1 MKPKIYNNFYLK
13 SLSNKQVDF
22 FFKDLKPSSILQFKI
37 KKNILLRK
45 VNDFVVFSFKVFK
58 IPNLDNF
65 HHFKKDYLKYKNK
78 TFLYYFISISKKIGK
93 VNKRV
98 YIKRF
103 INRLLI
109 FNFKKQLKNKYKNID
124 EVIQFLKEYI
134 IFISVKKYK

>member
-1 MKPKIYNNFYLK
+1 VF
-13 SLSNKQVDF
+13 
-22 FFKDLKPSSILQFKI
+22 
-37 KKNILLRK
+37 LRK
-45 VNDFVVFSFKVFK
+45 INDFVVFSFKVFK

-65 HHFKKDYLKYKNK
+65 YNFRKDYLKYKNK
-78 TFLYYFISISKKIGK
+78 TFLYYFISISKKVGK

-109 FNFKKQLKNKYKNID
+109 FNFKKQLKNKHKNID

-134 IFISVKKYK
+134 IFISVKKYE